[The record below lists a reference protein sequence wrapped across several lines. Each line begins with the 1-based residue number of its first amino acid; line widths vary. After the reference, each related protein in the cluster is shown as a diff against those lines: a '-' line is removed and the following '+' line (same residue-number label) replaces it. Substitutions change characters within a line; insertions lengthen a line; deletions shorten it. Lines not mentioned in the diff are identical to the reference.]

1 MDTELVV
8 AVAQLLTGIA
18 TFIVATFLAA
28 QLMMQKK
35 QLEIAHID
43 SNRNLAFAS
52 RTRTQELTL
61 AQITNGSLL
70 SAYEN
75 AKDGFGELDDT
86 DIRRFFGMQRE
97 FYVQLLTEWSLGGSG
112 HVEHLNVE
120 YYKGRLGIIMATPG
134 ERQYYISNGRVILS
148 LLETSGELVKLG
160 DTVYQELE
168 GNPVDSS
175 F

>member
-1 MDTELVV
+1 MDTDLVI

-18 TFIVATFLAA
+18 TLIVATFLAA

-43 SNRNLAFAS
+43 SNMKLAFVS

-61 AQITNGSLL
+61 AQITSESLL

-75 AKDGFGELDDT
+75 AKDGFDELDDT
-86 DIRRFFGMQRE
+86 DARRFFGMQRE
-97 FYVQLLTEWSLGGSG
+97 FYVQLLTEW
-112 HVEHLNVE
+112 
-120 YYKGRLGIIMATPG
+120 
-134 ERQYYISNGRVILS
+134 
-148 LLETSGELVKLG
+148 
-160 DTVYQELE
+160 
-168 GNPVDSS
+168 

>member
-1 MDTELVV
+1 MDTQLVV

-43 SNRNLAFAS
+43 SDRNLAFAS

-61 AQITNGSLL
+61 AQITNESLL
-70 SAYEN
+70 SAYEH